1 MANVRT
7 IYSRKQTK
15 HWILGYATNQTVE
28 EDQSES
34 AHVVIIWPPTGNR
47 DNDIENEDNNSQQEN
62 DLPKEDAGEEEDAAF
77 THGDED
83 DDGNEADTSGD
94 ESARKRK

>member
-7 IYSRKQTK
+7 FYSRKQTK
-15 HWILGYATNQTVE
+15 HWILGYATNQIVE

-34 AHVVIIWPPTGNR
+34 DHVFIIWPPTGNR
-47 DNDIENEDNNSQQEN
+47 DNGIENEDDNRQQEN
-62 DLPKEDAGEEEDAAF
+62 DLPNEDAGEEEDTAF

-83 DDGNEADTSGD
+83 NDGNEADTRGD
-94 ESARKRK
+94 

>member
-15 HWILGYATNQTVE
+15 HRILGYATNQTVE

-34 AHVVIIWPPTGNR
+34 AQVVIIWPPTGNR